1 MGRLAAPAPPRNPAC
16 PRLSPT
22 RPSGRPLPNA
32 PRPRRCGPLL
42 LPFPVGKG
50 EGEGLPVENLAP
62 ATARG
67 RRRNSVAPR
76 LSPSPLRDKA
86 GMRVAATP
94 SVLSALTSHFS
105 QLTPRLPLRVFRATT
120 PGLRKGLLW
129 APRLW
134 RHPWVGFLRASL
146 AVLLRL
152 DPFRPEPGLL
162 PPATPGHCARRGR
175 APLLCTPQPRP
186 STRKIRP
193 TPPRSP
199 ARPPLG
205 VAPASERSP
214 FIPHSRP
221 AARRPFRRPGNPPW
235 FAHPVNWARR
245 AEPRPQSGH
254 RRYHDA

>member
-1 MGRLAAPAPPRNPAC
+1 
-16 PRLSPT
+16 
-22 RPSGRPLPNA
+22 
-32 PRPRRCGPLL
+32 
-42 LPFPVGKG
+42 
-50 EGEGLPVENLAP
+50 
-62 ATARG
+62 
-67 RRRNSVAPR
+67 
-76 LSPSPLRDKA
+76 
-86 GMRVAATP
+86 MRVAATP

-120 PGLRKGLLW
+120 RGLRKGLLR

-134 RHPWVGFLRASL
+134 RRPWSRFLRASL

-152 DPFRPEPGLL
+152 GPCRPEPGLL
-162 PPATPGHCARRGR
+162 PPATSGA
-175 APLLCTPQPRP
+175 PRP
-186 STRKIRP
+186 PNPRRFTSV
-193 TPPRSP
+193 PPPKNSPSPSRSP

-221 AARRPFRRPGNPPW
+221 AARRPFRRPGNPPC
-235 FAHPVNWARR
+235 FAHPVNWPRK